1 MFFVTDTAEGIFTVH
16 LSLCWCISIL
26 CIFFYMF
33 ESFPSDMDTDCG
45 DVKSV

>member
-1 MFFVTDTAEGIFTVH
+1 MYKY
-16 LSLCWCISIL
+16 LMY
-26 CIFFYMF
+26 FFYMF